1 MSGQWCIGYRRVAMS
16 KFIPQIK
23 NSQFFKQTYDVASVW
38 KNVDLILLAAVIL
51 QSIIGLFTVYS
62 ATRQRLLNQGFDQF
76 FYVQRQVFFVLFA
89 SVLMAA
95 VMSVGH
101 DWIRERGVYFYAAS
115 LFALLLV
122 LVIGAVSN
130 GARLSFDLGFISVQP
145 AELVK
150 VTVLVLIAAYV
161 SDEGKTKITYKEL
174 VNSVWMLF
182 FPFALILVQPDLGSA
197 TVLATGVVGI
207 LLVSGAKR
215 LWVFAFTIL
224 TSVTAAVLGLSGAVG
239 TTQLKRFDAWF
250 NQDSN
255 EERLQRIVLQVRFA
269 KRAVASGGFFGKGYL
284 QGPLTNGAY
293 IPVQFQDFPFS
304 AIGEQF
310 GMLGSFTV
318 LALFAVICWRVWV
331 IAKLARNRFDQL
343 LATGY
348 FAMLLFQVF
357 QNIGMTL
364 GVTPVSGLPLP
375 FISYGGSHLA
385 SSALL
390 MGLMQS
396 IYMRRLR

>member
-1 MSGQWCIGYRRVAMS
+1 MS

-130 GARLSFDLGFISVQP
+130 GARLSFDIGFISVQP

>member
-1 MSGQWCIGYRRVAMS
+1 MS

-23 NSQFFKQTYDVASVW
+23 NSQFFKQTYDVASVC

-101 DWIRERGVYFYAAS
+101 DWVRERGVYFYAAS

-161 SDEGKTKITYKEL
+161 SDEGKAKITYKEL

>member
-1 MSGQWCIGYRRVAMS
+1 MS
-16 KFIPQIK
+16 KFIPQIRA
-23 NSQFFKQTYDVASVW
+23 SQWFKESYDVVSVW
-38 KNVDLILLAAVIL
+38 KNIDLILLSAVTL
-51 QSIIGLFTVYS
+51 QSIFGFFTVYS

-76 FYVQRQVFFVLFA
+76 YYVQRQVGFVLFA
-89 SVLMAA
+89 AALMLL
-95 VMSVGH
+95 VMGIGH
-101 DWIRERGVYFYAAS
+101 DWIRERGVYWYAGS
-115 LFALLLV
+115 LFLLFLV

-130 GARLSFDLGFISVQP
+130 GAKLSFDLGPISVQP
-145 AELVK
+145 AELMK
-150 VTVLVLIAAYV
+150 VAVLILIAAYT
-161 SDEGKTKITYKEL
+161 SDSARDEINYREL
-174 VNSVWMLF
+174 VTAVLILS
-182 FPFALILVQPDLGSA
+182 FPFVLILLQPDLGSA
-197 TVLATGVVGI
+197 TVLVAGVVGI
-207 LLVSGAKR
+207 LLLSGAKR
-215 LWVFAFTIL
+215 LWVIMFTLL
-224 TSVTAAVLGLSGAVG
+224 TIVSAVVLAISGIIDNY
-239 TTQLKRFDAWF
+239 QLRRFDAWL
-250 NQDSN
+250 NQNSN
-255 EERLQRIVLQVRFA
+255 EPALQKIVLQVRFA

-284 QGPLTNGAY
+284 QGPLTNGAF

-310 GMLGSFTV
+310 GMFGASIV
-318 LALFAVICWRVWV
+318 LALFAVICWRLWV
-331 IAKLARNRFDQL
+331 IAKASRNRFDQL

-385 SSALL
+385 SSGLL

>member
-1 MSGQWCIGYRRVAMS
+1 MS

-115 LFALLLV
+115 LLALLLV

>member
-1 MSGQWCIGYRRVAMS
+1 MS

-62 ATRQRLLNQGFDQF
+62 AKRQRLLNQGFDQF

-364 GVTPVSGLPLP
+364 VVTPVSGLPLP

>member
-1 MSGQWCIGYRRVAMS
+1 MS
-16 KFIPQIK
+16 KFIPQLK
-23 NSQFFKQTYDVASVW
+23 NSQWFKQTYDVASAW
-38 KNVDLILLAAVIL
+38 KNIDLILLAAVVV
-51 QSIIGLFTVYS
+51 QSIFGLLIVYS
-62 ATRQRLLNQGFDQF
+62 ATRQRLINQGFDQF
-76 FYVQRQVFFVLFA
+76 FYVQRQVLFVLFA
-89 SVLMAA
+89 SFLMVL
-95 VMSVGH
+95 VMGVGH
-101 DWIRERGVYFYAAS
+101 DWIRERGVFLYALS
-115 LFALLLV
+115 VISLLLV
-122 LVIGAVSN
+122 LVIGAVRN

-150 VTVLVLIAAYV
+150 VTVLILIAAVV
-161 SDEGKTKITYKEL
+161 SDDGEDKINYQEM
-174 VNSVWMLF
+174 VWSIIILTV
-182 FPFALILVQPDLGSA
+182 PFILILAQPDLGSA

-215 LWVFAFTIL
+215 LWIFMFTLL
-224 TSVTAAVLGLSGAVG
+224 TSVSAAAFGLSGVIG
-239 TTQLKRFDAWF
+239 STQLKRFDAWF

-255 EERLQRIVLQVRFA
+255 EKRLQKIVLQVRFA
-269 KRAVASGGFFGKGYL
+269 KRAVTSGGFFGKGYL
-284 QGPLTNGAY
+284 QGPLTNGAF

-310 GMLGSFTV
+310 GMLGGFTV
-318 LALFAVICWRVWV
+318 LAIFAVICWRVWV
-331 IAKLARNRFDQL
+331 IAKLARNRFDQF

-348 FAMLLFQVF
+348 FAMLLFQIF

-396 IYMRRLR
+396 IYMRRLD

>member
-1 MSGQWCIGYRRVAMS
+1 MS

-23 NSQFFKQTYDVASVW
+23 NSQWFKQTYDVASVW

-51 QSIIGLFTVYS
+51 QSIFGFFIVYS
-62 ATRQRLLNQGFDQF
+62 ATRQRLINQGFDQF
-76 FYVQRQVFFVLFA
+76 FYVQRQVIFVLFA
-89 SVLMAA
+89 SFLMVL

-101 DWIRERGVYFYAAS
+101 DWIRGRAVFFYAGS
-115 LFALLLV
+115 VISLLLV
-122 LVIGAVSN
+122 LVIGAVRN
-130 GARLSFDLGFISVQP
+130 GARLSFDLGSISVQP

-150 VTVLVLIAAYV
+150 VTVLILIAAVV
-161 SDEGKTKITYKEL
+161 SDDGKDKVNYQEL
-174 VNSVWMLF
+174 VWSIIILTV
-182 FPFALILVQPDLGSA
+182 PFLLILAQPDLGSA

-215 LWVFAFTIL
+215 LWIFMFTLL
-224 TSVTAAVLGLSGAVG
+224 TSVSAAAFGLSGVIG
-239 TTQLKRFDAWF
+239 STQLKRFDAWF

-255 EERLQRIVLQVRFA
+255 EERLQKIVLQVRFA

-284 QGPLTNGAY
+284 QGPLTNGAF

-310 GMLGSFTV
+310 GMLGGSTV
-318 LALFAVICWRVWV
+318 LAIFAVICWRVWV
-331 IAKLARNRFDQL
+331 IAKSARNRFDQF

-348 FAMLLFQVF
+348 FAMLLFQIF

>member
-1 MSGQWCIGYRRVAMS
+1 MS

-364 GVTPVSGLPLP
+364 GVTHVSGLPLP

>member
-1 MSGQWCIGYRRVAMS
+1 MS

-38 KNVDLILLAAVIL
+38 KNVDLILLATVIL
-51 QSIIGLFTVYS
+51 QSIFGLFTVYS
-62 ATRQRLLNQGFDQF
+62 ATRQRLINQGFDQY

-89 SVLMAA
+89 SVLMAV

-115 LFALLLV
+115 LFALILV

-161 SDEGKTKITYKEL
+161 SDEGKTKITYREL

-182 FPFALILVQPDLGSA
+182 FPFALILFQPDLGSA

>member
-1 MSGQWCIGYRRVAMS
+1 MS

-215 LWVFAFTIL
+215 LWVFAFTII

>member
-1 MSGQWCIGYRRVAMS
+1 MS

-51 QSIIGLFTVYS
+51 QSIFGLFTVYS
-62 ATRQRLLNQGFDQF
+62 ATRQRLINQGFDQY

-182 FPFALILVQPDLGSA
+182 FPFALILFQPDLGSA

-224 TSVTAAVLGLSGAVG
+224 TSVSAAVLGVSGVVG
-239 TTQLKRFDAWF
+239 TTQLKRFDAWL

-310 GMLGSFTV
+310 GMLGSYTV

>member
-1 MSGQWCIGYRRVAMS
+1 MS

-23 NSQFFKQTYDVASVW
+23 NSQWFKQTYDVASVW
-38 KNVDLILLAAVIL
+38 KNVDLIFLAAVTI
-51 QSIIGLFTVYS
+51 QSIFGLFIVYS
-62 ATRQRLLNQGFDQF
+62 ATRQRLINQGFDQF

-89 SVLMAA
+89 SLLMVL
-95 VMSVGH
+95 VMGLGH
-101 DWIRERGVYFYAAS
+101 EWIRERGVFLYAGSILS
-115 LFALLLV
+115 LFLV
-122 LVIGAVSN
+122 LVIGAVRN

-150 VTVLVLIAAYV
+150 VTVLILIAAYV
-161 SDEGKTKITYKEL
+161 SDEGKDKITYKEL
-174 VNSVWMLF
+174 TNAVWILI
-182 FPFALILVQPDLGSA
+182 FPFGLILAQPDLGSA

-215 LWVFAFTIL
+215 LWILMFTLL
-224 TSVTAAVLGLSGAVG
+224 TSVSAAVVGLSGVIG

-255 EERLQRIVLQVRFA
+255 EERLQKIVLQVRFA

-284 QGPLTNGAY
+284 QGPLTNGAF

-310 GMLGSFTV
+310 GMLGGFTV
-318 LALFAVICWRVWV
+318 LAIFAVICWRVWV

-364 GVTPVSGLPLP
+364 GATPVSGLPLP

>member
-1 MSGQWCIGYRRVAMS
+1 MS

-23 NSQFFKQTYDVASVW
+23 NSQWFKQTYDVASVW
-38 KNVDLILLAAVIL
+38 KNVDLILLAAVTL
-51 QSIIGLFTVYS
+51 QSIVGLFTVYS
-62 ATRQRLLNQGFDQF
+62 ATRQRLINQGFDQF

-89 SVLMAA
+89 SLLMVL
-95 VMSVGH
+95 VMGLGH
-101 DWIRERGVYFYAAS
+101 EWIRERGVFLYAGSLLS
-115 LFALLLV
+115 LFLV
-122 LVIGAVSN
+122 LVIGAVRN

-150 VTVLVLIAAYV
+150 VTVLILISAYV
-161 SDEGKTKITYKEL
+161 SDEGKDKITYKEL
-174 VNSVWMLF
+174 VNAVWILI
-182 FPFALILVQPDLGSA
+182 FPFGLILAQPDLGSA

-215 LWVFAFTIL
+215 LWVLMFTLL
-224 TSVTAAVLGLSGAVG
+224 TSVSAAVVGLSGVIG

-255 EERLQRIVLQVRFA
+255 EERLQKIVLQVRFA

-284 QGPLTNGAY
+284 QGPLTNGAF

-310 GMLGSFTV
+310 GMLGGFTV
-318 LALFAVICWRVWV
+318 LAIFAVICWRVWV

>member
-1 MSGQWCIGYRRVAMS
+1 MS
-16 KFIPQIK
+16 KFIPQIRA
-23 NSQFFKQTYDVASVW
+23 SQWFKQSYDVVSVW
-38 KNVDLILLAAVIL
+38 KNIDLILLSAVTL
-51 QSIIGLFTVYS
+51 QSIFGFFTVYS

-76 FYVQRQVFFVLFA
+76 YYVQRQVGFVLFA
-89 SVLMAA
+89 AFLMLL
-95 VMSVGH
+95 VMGIGH
-101 DWIRERGVYFYAAS
+101 DWIRERGVYWYAGS
-115 LFALLLV
+115 LFLLFLV

-130 GARLSFDLGFISVQP
+130 GAKLSFDLGPISVQP
-145 AELVK
+145 AELMK
-150 VTVLVLIAAYV
+150 VAVLILIAAYT
-161 SDEGKTKITYKEL
+161 SDSARDEINYREL
-174 VNSVWMLF
+174 VTAVLILS
-182 FPFALILVQPDLGSA
+182 FPFVLILLQPDLGSA
-197 TVLATGVVGI
+197 TVLVAGVVGI
-207 LLVSGAKR
+207 LLLSGAKR
-215 LWVFAFTIL
+215 LWVIMFTLL
-224 TSVTAAVLGLSGAVG
+224 TIVSAVVLAISGIIDNY
-239 TTQLKRFDAWF
+239 QLRRFDAWL
-250 NQDSN
+250 NQNSN
-255 EERLQRIVLQVRFA
+255 EPALQKIVLQVRFA

-284 QGPLTNGAY
+284 QGPLTNGAF

-310 GMLGSFTV
+310 GMFGASIV
-318 LALFAVICWRVWV
+318 LALFAVICWRLWV
-331 IAKLARNRFDQL
+331 IAKASRNRFDQL

-385 SSALL
+385 SSGLL

>member
-1 MSGQWCIGYRRVAMS
+1 MS

-23 NSQFFKQTYDVASVW
+23 NSQWFKQTYDVASVW

-51 QSIIGLFTVYS
+51 QSIFGFFIVYS
-62 ATRQRLLNQGFDQF
+62 ATRQRLINQGFDQF
-76 FYVQRQVFFVLFA
+76 FYVQRQVIFVLFA
-89 SVLMAA
+89 SFLMVL
-95 VMSVGH
+95 VMGVGH
-101 DWIRERGVYFYAAS
+101 DWIRGRAVFFYAGS
-115 LFALLLV
+115 VISLLLV
-122 LVIGAVSN
+122 LVIGAVRN
-130 GARLSFDLGFISVQP
+130 GARLSFDLGSISVQP

-150 VTVLVLIAAYV
+150 VTVLILIAAVV
-161 SDEGKTKITYKEL
+161 SDDGKDKVNYQEL
-174 VNSVWMLF
+174 VWSIIILTV
-182 FPFALILVQPDLGSA
+182 PFLLILAQPDLGSA

-215 LWVFAFTIL
+215 LWIFMFTLL
-224 TSVTAAVLGLSGAVG
+224 TSVSAAAFGLSGVIG
-239 TTQLKRFDAWF
+239 STQLKRFDAWF

-255 EERLQRIVLQVRFA
+255 EERLQKIVLQVRFA

-284 QGPLTNGAY
+284 QGPLTNGAF

-310 GMLGSFTV
+310 GMLGGSTV
-318 LALFAVICWRVWV
+318 LAIFAVICWRVWV
-331 IAKLARNRFDQL
+331 IAKSARNRFDQF

-348 FAMLLFQVF
+348 FAMLLFQIF

>member
-1 MSGQWCIGYRRVAMS
+1 MS

-38 KNVDLILLAAVIL
+38 KNVDLILLATVIL
-51 QSIIGLFTVYS
+51 QSIFGLFTVYS
-62 ATRQRLLNQGFDQF
+62 ATRQRLINQGFDQY

-89 SVLMAA
+89 SVLMAV

-182 FPFALILVQPDLGSA
+182 FPFALILFQPDLGSA

>member
-1 MSGQWCIGYRRVAMS
+1 MS
-16 KFIPQIK
+16 KFIPQIRA
-23 NSQFFKQTYDVASVW
+23 SQWFKESYDVVSVW
-38 KNVDLILLAAVIL
+38 KNIDLILLSAVTL
-51 QSIIGLFTVYS
+51 QSIFGFFTVYS

-76 FYVQRQVFFVLFA
+76 YYVQRQVGFVLFA
-89 SVLMAA
+89 AFLMLL
-95 VMSVGH
+95 VMGIGH
-101 DWIRERGVYFYAAS
+101 DWIRERGVYWYAGS
-115 LFALLLV
+115 LFLLFLV

-130 GARLSFDLGFISVQP
+130 GAKLSFDLGPISVQP
-145 AELVK
+145 AELMK
-150 VTVLVLIAAYV
+150 VAVLILFAAYT
-161 SDEGKTKITYKEL
+161 SDSARDEINYREL
-174 VNSVWMLF
+174 VTAVLILS
-182 FPFALILVQPDLGSA
+182 FPFVLILLQPDLGSA
-197 TVLATGVVGI
+197 TVLVAGVVGI
-207 LLVSGAKR
+207 LLLSGAKR
-215 LWVFAFTIL
+215 LWVIMFTLL
-224 TSVTAAVLGLSGAVG
+224 TIVSAVVLAISGIIDNY
-239 TTQLKRFDAWF
+239 QLRRFDAWL
-250 NQDSN
+250 NQNSN
-255 EERLQRIVLQVRFA
+255 EPALQKIVLQVRFA

-284 QGPLTNGAY
+284 QGPLTNGAF

-310 GMLGSFTV
+310 GMFGASIV
-318 LALFAVICWRVWV
+318 LALFAVICWRLWV
-331 IAKLARNRFDQL
+331 IAKASRNRFDQL

-385 SSALL
+385 SSGLL

>member
-1 MSGQWCIGYRRVAMS
+1 MS

-62 ATRQRLLNQGFDQF
+62 ATRQRLINQGFDQY